1 MPEPSRSPWLARLR
15 CEGHVLW
22 SLLTLRSF
30 KRGRVVCRT
39 ERRSHAVMV
48 NGTFLRVRTVY
59 VGCAC
64 GLVFYGV
71 KGED

>member
-1 MPEPSRSPWLARLR
+1 
-15 CEGHVLW
+15 
-22 SLLTLRSF
+22 
-30 KRGRVVCRT
+30 
-39 ERRSHAVMV
+39 MV